1 MILTGMKPNL
11 TSQTPIQQREIFEA
25 YLIIRDKDMTMP
37 VVKPLTK
44 GAKKKGGKQI
54 KLTTELYN
62 LLKTLGL
69 V

>member
-11 TSQTPIQQREIFEA
+11 ISQTPIQQREIFEA

-37 VVKPLTK
+37 VVKPRTK

-54 KLTTELYN
+54 KLTTEQYN